1 MIPVRFFFEKKGAA
15 RFISH
20 LDVNRCMARAV
31 RRAHLPLWYT
41 EGFNPHP
48 YLTFPLPLSL
58 GVIGLREPM
67 DLRLV
72 EDIDLD
78 QAVKRL
84 NEHMPEDV
92 TFLSAAPPVM
102 KAKDIAWASYELHT
116 QWQDHTVQETA
127 ALLSDA
133 LSRPALCAL
142 KRTKK
147 GGQKEVDVKPH
158 IRRFSVEEDEG
169 FACLRLTLP
178 AGTSVNINPTLV
190 LQAVENA
197 TGVLVEAP
205 ILIRDGIFNA
215 DLELFI

>member
-1 MIPVRFFFEKKGAA
+1 MIPIRFFFEKKGAA

-72 EDIDLD
+72 EEMDLEE
-78 QAVKRL
+78 AVRRL
-84 NEHMPEDV
+84 NGHMPEDV
-92 TFLSAAPPVM
+92 KFLSAAPPIM

-116 QWQDHTVQETA
+116 QWQNHTVHETA
-127 ALLSDA
+127 ELLSDA
-133 LSRPALCAL
+133 LSRPTLCAL

-158 IRRFSVEEDEG
+158 IYSSSVEESDA
-169 FACLRLTLP
+169 FVRLRLTLP

-197 TGVLVEAP
+197 TGVLVDAP

-215 DLELFI
+215 DLTSFL

>member
-1 MIPVRFFFEKKGAA
+1 MIPIRFFFEKKGAA

-31 RRAHLPLWYT
+31 RRVHLPLWYT

-72 EDIDLD
+72 EEMDLEE
-78 QAVKRL
+78 AVKRL

-92 TFLSAAPPVM
+92 KFLSAAPPIM

-116 QWQDHTVQETA
+116 QWQNHMVHETA
-127 ALLSDA
+127 ELLSDA
-133 LSRPALCAL
+133 LSRPTLCAL

-158 IRRFSVEEDEG
+158 IRSSSVEEAGG
-169 FACLRLTLP
+169 FVRLRLTLP
-178 AGTSVNINPTLV
+178 AGTSVNVNPTLV

-197 TGVLVEAP
+197 TGVLVDAP

-215 DLELFI
+215 DLTSFL